1 MPPNR
6 PNEFQ
11 IGGPVGQDGPKF
23 VQSGQV
29 DWVEFVNTLWSSSS
43 AILQRCASADVQPI
57 TLGAGFA
64 LGSVFDLDRIGK
76 QRMHSALQT
85 NQGVWSFEKVL
96 YFGFGARSFLS
107 VMADVQ
113 SGVNCVALCSALS
126 EVHDEHAA
134 AWILDELWKIY
145 GFPQQYLPSHAQFTA
160 LVKACSGVLTKTEFS
175 QTADRMLGHTL
186 DPRHP
191 LPFISNA
198 EDIAKAM
205 SGLFKIS
212 KGTIARVTVTGG
224 MECAFIA
231 SFAHWVLNLKVYV
244 DDDAGRV
251 IHQDAHSEEAQ
262 VVVTYRRQA
271 DLSLVQVSSTTYILR
286 EDLDLI
292 VRSPTIE
299 HNILTI
305 RTPWDGCL
313 TRVFGTAFNALL
325 KAETILGAFFGSTAR
340 VYQALALGESDVGK
354 FSRKTYINFVE
365 SSYGIGFI
373 HSVVSTFPE
382 LKRASGLFD
391 GMQLALDVPLQEALR
406 TIEQTVLNLEQLC
419 PCSKCTSSDQGREVT
434 CIVVLAFSIRE
445 MVSTISCV
453 TRDDN
458 VLPTIRGISLVYSR
472 HELDWPLSL
481 HGRPLLAISLGLNIN
496 GVHGPD
502 EKNIKNFDLL
512 SHPIEIFSGHS
523 DHDRYLPK
531 NDFQDRG
538 QCTAIVKH
546 GLCYYLSCLRS
557 LSSHAENARMVHII
571 AGHIQMG
578 DKQFN
583 SVYDSGDYSSTYLSR
598 AQLDILGDS
607 ASTAEIQQRRQFDI
621 KLEML
626 GLEKAIDHELIV
638 FYRAMVSDEPAIN
651 LQPGKISREVL
662 KGTGMLTCER
672 SRCTSRLVLPC
683 AFVRQGWQL
692 VDANATKTWIGSRP
706 GPVCLIWPQLEDPA
720 RCLAIQ
726 SQFAAG
732 KTKIVLRRGECTSC
746 CTVSLLRE
754 WSKQDCIDLH
764 HVL

>member
-1 MPPNR
+1 MPPDDI
-6 PNEFQ
+6 Q
-11 IGGPVGQDGPKF
+11 IGGPVAQNHQSF
-23 VQSGQV
+23 VQNGQV
-29 DWVEFVNTLWSSSS
+29 DWVAFANSIWSTSS
-43 AILQRCASADVQPI
+43 AVLQRFASAGVQPV
-57 TLGAGFA
+57 TFGAGLA
-64 LGSVFDLDRIGK
+64 LASVFDLDRIGK
-76 QRMHSALQT
+76 QRMHSALET
-85 NQGVWSFEKVL
+85 NQGMWGFGKVL
-96 YFGFGARSFLS
+96 YFGFGARSFLN

-113 SGVNCVALCSALS
+113 SGVNCIALCSALS

-134 AWILDELWKIY
+134 AWILDELWKVY
-145 GFPQQYLPSHAQFTA
+145 GFPQQFLPSHSQLTA

-175 QTADRMLGHTL
+175 LTTDRMLGHTL
-186 DPRHP
+186 DPGNP

-198 EDIAKAM
+198 EDVAKAM

-231 SFAHWVLNLKVYV
+231 AFAQWLLNLKVYV
-244 DDDAGRV
+244 DDDTGRV

-271 DLSLVQVSSTTYILR
+271 DLSLVQVSSTTYVLR
-286 EDLDLI
+286 EDEDLI

-313 TRVFGTAFNALL
+313 TRVFGTAFNTLI
-325 KAETILGAFFGSTAR
+325 KAPTNLGGFFGSTAR
-340 VYQALALGESDVGK
+340 VYQALALGESDVGN

-373 HSVVSTFPE
+373 HSVVSIFPE

-391 GMQLALDVPLQEALR
+391 EMQLALNVPLQEALR
-406 TIEQTVLNLEQLC
+406 TIERTILNLEQLC
-419 PCSKCTSSDQGREVT
+419 SCSRCKSSNKGRRVT

-458 VLPTIRGISLVYSR
+458 ILPTVRGISLVYSR

-481 HGRPLLAISLGLNIN
+481 NARGRPLLAISLGLSVN
-496 GVHGPD
+496 GVYGPD
-502 EKNIKNFDLL
+502 QEEIRNFDLL
-512 SHPIEIFSGHS
+512 SHPIEIFSGYGDHS
-523 DHDRYLPK
+523 RYLAENNPQG
-531 NDFQDRG
+531 NEY
-538 QCTAIVKH
+538 CTATVKH
-546 GLCYYLSCLRS
+546 GLCYYLNCLRS

-571 AGHIQMG
+571 SGHIQMG

-583 SVYDSGDYSSTYLSR
+583 SIYDYGEFSGTYLSPM
-598 AQLDILGDS
+598 QFDILDDS
-607 ASTAEIQQRRQFDI
+607 TSATIQQRRQFDI

-638 FYRAMVSDEPAIN
+638 FYRAMVSDEPAIK

-662 KGTGMLTCER
+662 KSTGMLTCER
-672 SRCTSRLVLPC
+672 SQCTSRLVLPC

-692 VDANATKTWIGSRP
+692 VDADATKTWIGSRT
-706 GPVCLIWPQLEDPA
+706 GPVCFIWPQLEDPA
-720 RCLAIQ
+720 RCMAIQ
-726 SQFAAG
+726 TQLSS
-732 KTKIVLRRGECTSC
+732 KTKIVLRRSECTSC